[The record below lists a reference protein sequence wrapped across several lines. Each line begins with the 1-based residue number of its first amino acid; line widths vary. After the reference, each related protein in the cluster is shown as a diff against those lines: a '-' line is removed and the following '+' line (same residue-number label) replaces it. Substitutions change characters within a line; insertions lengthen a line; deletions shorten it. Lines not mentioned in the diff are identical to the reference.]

1 MTSFQHRRDLGLCS
15 RIMKNSMFSAIV
27 SSVAIALPCAVLA
40 QSIDYR
46 ITEATQACER
56 LDMVHP
62 SPEDAK
68 RGIGGFRLGC
78 TSVPKGTDVRLIAR
92 KGDVAQVD
100 FCTIEGCLRRW
111 VLTSVLGPNGI

>member
-1 MTSFQHRRDLGLCS
+1 
-15 RIMKNSMFSAIV
+15 MKNSMFSAIV

-62 SPEDAK
+62 SPKDAK